1 MDEKKIKF
9 GLMIHPDTLKAIDKM
24 YTEDNCRC
32 RSEFIEKAVTFYCGY
47 LTSEK
52 SREYLPNVVIST
64 MKSSLDGLEN
74 RMARMLFKMAV
85 ELSMVLHVTAASNDF
100 SNESLSRLKG
110 MCIEEVKS
118 IQGAINFEDAAKFQ
132 KG

>member
-1 MDEKKIKF
+1 MDEKKRKF
-9 GLMIHPDTLKAIDKM
+9 ALWIYPETLKSVDKL
-24 YTEDNCRC
+24 YRSDNCRT

-47 LTSEK
+47 LTAEK

-100 SNESLSRLKG
+100 SSASLSRLKG

-118 IQGAINFEDAAKFQ
+118 IQGAISFEDAAKFQ

>member
-1 MDEKKIKF
+1 MDNKKRKF
-9 GLMIHPDTLKAIDKM
+9 ALWIYPETLETVDMLYVA
-24 YTEDNCRC
+24 DNCRSK
-32 RSEFIEKAVTFYCGY
+32 SEFIEKAVTFYCGY
-47 LTSEK
+47 LTAEK
-52 SREYLPNVVIST
+52 SRDYLPNVVIST

-100 SNESLSRLKG
+100 NNDSLHRLKV

-118 IQGAINFEDAAKFQ
+118 LQGTIGFEDAAKFQ